1 MKDILEKLEERRVR
15 ARAGGGPARIEA
27 QHKRGKLTARERL
40 ELLMDKGSFEEFDMF
55 VEHRSAEFGMEKSR
69 IPGDGVVTGWGTV
82 NGRTVFAFAKD
93 FTVFGG
99 SLSEA
104 HAQKIVKIQDMAM
117 KARAPIV
124 GLFDAGGA
132 RIQEGVAAL
141 GGYGEVFK
149 RNVVASGV
157 IPQISVIMG
166 PCAGGDVY
174 SPAMT
179 DFTFMVRDTSYMFVT
194 GPDVVKTVTNE
205 VVTAEE
211 LGGALVHTSRSGIAD
226 GAYDNDVECLL
237 QMRRLLDFLPANN
250 AAGVPQ
256 WPSHDD
262 LAREEKALDTLVP
275 DNPNKPYD
283 IKELILKVVDE
294 GDFFELQEAF
304 AKNIVT
310 GFGRVAGRT
319 VGVVANQPMVLAG
332 VLDIDASRKAA
343 RFVRFCNAFGVPILT
358 FVDVPGF
365 LPGTN
370 QEYGALIRH
379 GAKLLFAYSQ
389 CTVPLVTV
397 ITRKAFGG
405 AYDVMASKH
414 IGGDVNYAWPT
425 AQIAVMGARGAVEI
439 IFRADIGDPKK
450 IAARSKEY
458 EDRFLS
464 PFVAAER
471 GYIDD
476 VIMPHA
482 TRPRIARAL
491 AMLREKRVEMPA
503 RKHDNMPL

>member
-1 MKDILEKLEERRVR
+1 V
-15 ARAGGGPARIEA
+15 
-27 QHKRGKLTARERL
+27 
-40 ELLMDKGSFEEFDMF
+40 
-55 VEHRSAEFGMEKSR
+55 
-69 IPGDGVVTGWGTV
+69 
-82 NGRTVFAFAKD
+82 FAKD

-99 SLSEA
+99 SLSDT
-104 HAQKIVKIQDMAM
+104 HAQKIIKIQDMAM
-117 KARAPIV
+117 KARAPII

-141 GGYGEVFK
+141 GGYGEVFR
-149 RNVVASGV
+149 RNVLASGV

-179 DFTFMVRDTSYMFVT
+179 DFTFMVRGTSYMFVT

-211 LGGALVHTSRSGIAD
+211 LGGASVHTAKSGVSD
-226 GAYDNDVECLL
+226 GAYENDLECLL
-237 QMRRLLDFLPANN
+237 QMRRLIDFLPANN
-250 AAGVPQ
+250 EAGAPE
-256 WPSHDD
+256 WPSFDD
-262 LAREEKALDTLVP
+262 IEREENSLDTLVP
-275 DNPNKPYD
+275 DSPNKPYD
-283 IKELILKVVDE
+283 IKELILKTVDE
-294 GDFFELQEAF
+294 RDFFELSEAF

-310 GFGRVAGRT
+310 GFGRIAGST
-319 VGVVANQPMVLAG
+319 VGFVANQPMVLAG

-343 RFVRFCNAFGVPILT
+343 RFVRFCNAFNIPIVT

-370 QEYGALIRH
+370 QEYGGLIKH

-414 IGGDVNYAWPT
+414 VGGDINFAWPT
-425 AQIAVMGARGAVEI
+425 AQIAVMGAKGAVEI
-439 IFRADIGDPKK
+439 IFRADLGDKDK
-450 IAARSKEY
+450 IAARTKEY

-464 PFVAAER
+464 PFAAAER

-476 VIMPHA
+476 VIKPHS
-482 TRPRIARAL
+482 TRRRIARAL
-491 AMLREKRVEMPA
+491 AMLKDKHVEMPVK
-503 RKHDNMPL
+503 KHDNLPL